1 MRSSELQIAGD
12 QVDAR
17 VAQLERAG
25 TGVLR
30 YGVVL
35 LLLVFGVA
43 KFFTFEA
50 EAIKPLVENSP
61 FMSWMLGAFGL
72 RGTSNIIGVIE
83 IVTGLA
89 IASRPVAPLV
99 SGIGSAA
106 GTVTFLVTLSFLF
119 TTPGALAPTHPANAF
134 LAKDLILLGACL
146 ATCSEALRAARARRA
161 GRDATPASGIHA
173 SRVA

>member
-12 QVDAR
+12 QVD
-17 VAQLERAG
+17 VHVLQLERAG
-25 TGVLR
+25 MGVLR

-35 LLLVFGVA
+35 LLVVFGAA

-50 EAIKPLVENSP
+50 EAIKPLVGNSP

-83 IVTGLA
+83 ITTGLA
-89 IASRPVAPLV
+89 IASRRFAPLV
-99 SGIGSAA
+99 SGLGSAA
-106 GTVTFLVTLSFLF
+106 GTLTFLITLSFLF

-134 LAKDLILLGACL
+134 LAKDVILLGACL
-146 ATCSEALRAARARRA
+146 ATCSEALRAERA
-161 GRDATPASGIHA
+161 GRDATPASGMHA
-173 SRVA
+173 THVAR